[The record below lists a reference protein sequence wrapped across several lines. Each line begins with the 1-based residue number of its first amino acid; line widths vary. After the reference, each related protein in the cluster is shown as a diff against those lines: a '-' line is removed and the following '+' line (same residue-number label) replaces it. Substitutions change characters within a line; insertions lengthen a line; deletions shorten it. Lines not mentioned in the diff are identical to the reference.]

1 MNEKQIWRLESKNLS
16 FSGERNTKYEWTGKT
31 QVFWWETPNLF
42 EWTRKNIGFLMRE
55 DKLQPLQINEIDYH
69 SKLLNRWCERFKT
82 IEKTEK
88 NTSSCKRMYF
98 ELPLK
103 SFFYIFECR
112 MGLSS
117 TEPAKSN
124 TIKIKLLWE
133 KLAQLWEKLAQLWE
147 KLTKLWEK
155 LPEPSFSHSL
165 VSFSHRK
172 SQHQFFSSCS
182 HVSLVVL

>member
-1 MNEKQIWRLESKNLS
+1 
-16 FSGERNTKYEWTGKT
+16 
-31 QVFWWETPNLF
+31 
-42 EWTRKNIGFLMRE
+42 MRE

-82 IEKTEK
+82 IEKTEQ

-117 TEPAKSN
+117 TEPAESN

-133 KLAQLWEKLAQLWE
+133 KLA
-147 KLTKLWEK
+147 
-155 LPEPSFSHSL
+155 
-165 VSFSHRK
+165 
-172 SQHQFFSSCS
+172 
-182 HVSLVVL
+182 

>member
-1 MNEKQIWRLESKNLS
+1 MCFALFFQWFSPRTSGCVVHCDNQFHRWARVAVWLLESKNLY
-16 FSGERNTKYEWTGKT
+16 FFGERKT
-31 QVFWWETPNLF
+31 NLASRIKKPWVFPVNEIRSMSEPNLF

-117 TEPAKSN
+117 TEPAESN

-133 KLAQLWEKLAQLWE
+133 KLA
-147 KLTKLWEK
+147 
-155 LPEPSFSHSL
+155 
-165 VSFSHRK
+165 
-172 SQHQFFSSCS
+172 
-182 HVSLVVL
+182 

>member
-1 MNEKQIWRLESKNLS
+1 MQ
-16 FSGERNTKYEWTGKT
+16 
-31 QVFWWETPNLF
+31 NLF
-42 EWTRKNIGFLMRE
+42 EWSGKNIGFLMRE

-82 IEKTEK
+82 IEKTEQ

-117 TEPAKSN
+117 TEPAESN
-124 TIKIKLLWE
+124 TIKIKL
-133 KLAQLWEKLAQLWE
+133 LWEKLAQLWE

-155 LPEPSFSHSL
+155 LPEPSFSHCL

>member
-1 MNEKQIWRLESKNLS
+1 MRIHDWGAMCFALFFQWFSPRTSGCVVHCDNQFHRWARVAVWLLEQKNL
-16 FSGERNTKYEWTGKT
+16 
-31 QVFWWETPNLF
+31 WWETPNLF

-69 SKLLNRWCERFKT
+69 SKLLNRWCERLKT

-117 TEPAKSN
+117 TEPAESN

-133 KLAQLWEKLAQLWE
+133 KLA
-147 KLTKLWEK
+147 
-155 LPEPSFSHSL
+155 
-165 VSFSHRK
+165 
-172 SQHQFFSSCS
+172 
-182 HVSLVVL
+182 